1 MDFTGSEEDIL
12 SQIRSLVT
20 ILPANNEDDMSY
32 SECTD
37 DLNRVCSD
45 LENYAGATDL
55 ALAQISD
62 DNFFLEVKKELRQV
76 HGNRLHLSE
85 RNYRRLCCKP
95 HCCLRG
101 RWREGR

>member
-1 MDFTGSEEDIL
+1 
-12 SQIRSLVT
+12 
-20 ILPANNEDDMSY
+20 MSY

-62 DNFFLEVKKELRQV
+62 DNFLLEVKKKTTTSPWLPA
-76 HGNRLHLSE
+76 SSA
-85 RNYRRLCCKP
+85 
-95 HCCLRG
+95 
-101 RWREGR
+101 